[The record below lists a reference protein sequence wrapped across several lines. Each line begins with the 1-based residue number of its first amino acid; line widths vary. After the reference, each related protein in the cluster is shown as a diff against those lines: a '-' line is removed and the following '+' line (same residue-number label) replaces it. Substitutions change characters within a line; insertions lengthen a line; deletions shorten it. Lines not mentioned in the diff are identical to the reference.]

1 MTLPP
6 CYGWSPRGQ
15 PVCVAYEAPQ
25 GRRVNTLGA
34 LFSHGPLAGRFDFE
48 VYASLPKS
56 RAKNKAKKDTQRR
69 RLTVEQIAAA
79 HGLTADEV
87 GPIDAERFLSFVW
100 RVAGRPK
107 VYPLGWQRERPL
119 VMVVD
124 NYSVHVSQLVK
135 EALPELAAANIYLF
149 YLPPYS
155 PELSDIEPVWQT
167 VKHHEMPE
175 RSHSEVRDLK
185 WSVEEAL
192 TRKADALLKANSEDQ
207 SEDQPRKSRTLSALS
222 KTDNLLRMTA

>member
-15 PVCVAYEAPQ
+15 PVPVAYEAPQ
-25 GRRVNTLGA
+25 GRRVNALGA

-56 RAKNKAKKDTQRR
+56 KAKKR
-69 RLTVEQIAAA
+69 RLTVEQVAQA
-79 HGLTADEV
+79 HGLAADEV
-87 GPIDAERFLSFVW
+87 GPITAERFLWFVW
-100 RVAGRPK
+100 RVAGRPP
-107 VYPLGWQRERPL
+107 VYLSGWRRGRPL
-119 VMVVD
+119 VVVID
-124 NYSVHVSQLVK
+124 NYSVHVSTLVQ
-135 EALPELAAANIYLF
+135 EALPELAAADVYLF

-155 PELSDIEPVWQT
+155 PELSDIEPVWQS

-185 WSVEEAL
+185 RAVEEAL
-192 TRKADALLKANSEDQ
+192 ARKADTLLKNPGED
-207 SEDQPRKSRTLSALS
+207 PPVKSRTLSALL